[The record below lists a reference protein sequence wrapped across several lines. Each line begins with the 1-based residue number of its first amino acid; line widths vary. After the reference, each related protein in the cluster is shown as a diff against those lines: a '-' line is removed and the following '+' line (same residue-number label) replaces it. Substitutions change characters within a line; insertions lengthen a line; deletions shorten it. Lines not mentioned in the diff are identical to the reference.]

1 MCLMA
6 KSKFNE
12 RLVLCVKARK
22 VRDLVKGLDHKVL
35 KGNIDTEVSDVVF
48 DSRKATKDTIF
59 VCIIGAVSDG
69 HDYIKKAYDAGCRAF
84 VIEKDVKDFDED
96 NESLVIKTDNNRR
109 SLAVLSQEMTLQ
121 LLLLL
126 EPRVKLQHR
135 L

>member
-48 DSRKATKDTIF
+48 DSRKATKDTIYKA
-59 VCIIGAVSDG
+59 IGALNEKEMIILRR
-69 HDYIKKAYDAGCRAF
+69 HMMLDA
-84 VIEKDVKDFDED
+84 EH
-96 NESLVIKTDNNRR
+96 L
-109 SLAVLSQEMTLQ
+109 
-121 LLLLL
+121 
-126 EPRVKLQHR
+126 
-135 L
+135 